1 MPGPKLSS
9 SILASLTAVAL
20 LASCAPSPEGERRS
34 AASSALSVRDRITA
48 CEQDPRVIAGLVT
61 REICAGAEIFF
72 RETFEGNGRTCGS
85 CHPVENNFTIDI
97 PFIDALLDSNPLDPL
112 FIFEQDPE
120 LTELETFEL
129 KTNALIR
136 ENVDGFEDLDRKYVM
151 RGVQHTLSLATT
163 IAPDPANGTADVPLQ
178 RTGWSGDG
186 APGDGSLRQ
195 FLTGGITRH
204 FPRDLGREPGVAFRL
219 PTEQELDLVLAYQ
232 MSLGRTNELDLTKI
246 NLTDPEANEGR
257 LAFLDPQRGRC
268 NVCHSN
274 AGANHMDTGRNR
286 NLDTGTRTAPGTND
300 RFGVFDGGF
309 GGKGKAEPDIDV
321 LEGFDDG
328 TFTGFTGYGDGT
340 FNVPPIIEAVDTPPF
355 FHSNA
360 FGPDIEGAVHY
371 YTMIFFRDSPA
382 GKELERRF
390 GSPIAFP
397 DSDIIK
403 IGRFLRVLNAAFNL
417 DLAKQRLEAAQVLAL
432 RFHDT
437 RDDVQRRLMELAEV
451 EIDDALQVLAIPGAP
466 LHPTA
471 SDRLHL
477 AKAEIAAGLG
487 ATRWSQ
493 RLGRIASAISRV
505 QNARDQFGANITYRL
520 GRGNLMY

>member
-1 MPGPKLSS
+1 M
-9 SILASLTAVAL
+9 ILAPLTAVAF
-20 LASCAPSPEGERRS
+20 LASCAPSPEGERHD
-34 AASSALSVRDRITA
+34 AASSALSARDRLIA
-48 CEQDPRVIAGLVT
+48 CEQDPRVVAGLVT
-61 REICAGAEIFF
+61 REICAGADIFF

-97 PFIDALLDSNPLDPL
+97 PFIDALLESNPLDPL

-120 LTELETFEL
+120 LTDLETFEL
-129 KTNALIR
+129 KANALVR

-186 APGDGSLRQ
+186 APGDGSLRE
-195 FLTGGITRH
+195 FLTGGITQH
-204 FPRDLGREPGVAFRL
+204 LPTDLGREPGVAFRL
-219 PTEQELDLVLAYQ
+219 PTGQELDLVLAYQ
-232 MSLGRTNELDLTKI
+232 LSLGRTNELDLTKVR
-246 NLTDPEANEGR
+246 LVDPKAEEGR
-257 LAFLDPQRGRC
+257 LAFLDPNRGRC

-274 AGANHMDTGRNR
+274 AGANHLDSGRNR

-300 RFGVFDGGF
+300 PFGVFDGGY
-309 GGKGKAEPDIDV
+309 GGKGKAEPDLDV
-321 LEGFDDG
+321 LETIDDG
-328 TFTGFTGYGDGT
+328 NLTGNTGYGDGT

-371 YTMIFFRDSPA
+371 YTLNFFRDSPA
-382 GKELERRF
+382 GKELEKRF

-397 DSDIIK
+397 DSDIDK
-403 IGRFLRVLNAAFNL
+403 MGRFLRVLNAAFNL

-437 RDDVQRRLMELAEV
+437 RADVQRRLMELAEV
-451 EIDDALQVLAIPGAP
+451 EIDDALKVLFRPDTP
-466 LHPTA
+466 LHPIA

-477 AKAEIAAGLG
+477 AKGEIAAGLD
-487 ATRWSQ
+487 AQRWSL
-493 RLGRIASAISRV
+493 RVGRIAAAISRV
-505 QNARDQFGANITYRL
+505 RNARDQFGSNITYRL

>member
-1 MPGPKLSS
+1 MPSRKLSS
-9 SILASLTAVAL
+9 LILAPLTAVAL
-20 LASCAPSPEGERRS
+20 LASCAPSPEGEHHN
-34 AASSALSVRDRITA
+34 AASSALSVRDRLKA
-48 CEQDPRVIAGLVT
+48 CERDPRVVAGLVT
-61 REICAGAEIFF
+61 REICAGADIFF

-85 CHPVENNFTIDI
+85 CHPVENNFTLDV

-112 FIFEQDPE
+112 FIFEQEPE
-120 LTELETFEL
+120 LTDLETFEL
-129 KTNALIR
+129 KANALVR

-163 IAPDPANGTADVPLQ
+163 IAPDPANGTTDVPRQ

-195 FLTGGITRH
+195 FLTGGITQH
-204 FPRDLGREPGVAFRL
+204 LPKDLGREPGVAFRL

-246 NLTDPEANEGR
+246 KLADPEANEGR
-257 LAFLDPQRGRC
+257 LAFLDPNRGRC

-300 RFGVFDGGF
+300 AFGVFDGGY
-309 GGKGKAEPDIDV
+309 GGKGKAEPDFDV
-321 LEGFDDG
+321 LDLKFLN
-328 TFTGFTGYGDGT
+328 GYGDGT

-371 YTMIFFRDSPA
+371 YTLSFFKNSPA
-382 GKELERRF
+382 GKELEKRF

-417 DLAKQRLEAAQVLAL
+417 DLARQRLDAAQVLAL
-432 RFHDT
+432 RFRDT
-437 RDDVQRRLMELAEV
+437 QADVQRRLMELAEV
-451 EIDDALQVLAIPGAP
+451 EIDDAVKVMSIPTAP
-466 LHPTA
+466 LHPVA
-471 SDRLHL
+471 IDRLRL
-477 AKAEIAAGLG
+477 AKAEIAAGVE
-487 ATRWSQ
+487 ATRWSL
-493 RLGRIASAISRV
+493 RLARLSAAIARV
-505 QNARDQFGANITYRL
+505 QNARDQFGSNITYRL
-520 GRGNLMY
+520 GKGNLMY